1 MGKTTG
7 RISFL
12 SFSDLVIVMP
22 VNFLE
27 PTVVDD
33 GRPCEST
40 PLVKEKDDEI
50 DLSNGDSHH
59 NLDLNHYSIVKCRE
73 VLTINPEGVRTT
85 MSLRCKTNTTAIEVI
100 DSSGRRNWIISS
112 IGTSYRI
119 WWYSIVVGAI
129 LTMFVTPYQ
138 IAFQESQSVFKQLVD
153 VLEKLLLLLFV
164 VDNLINFNFALYK
177 GEHFILNTPIVSS
190 HTNIQFNVLSS
201 ILDL

>member
-1 MGKTTG
+1 M
-7 RISFL
+7 
-12 SFSDLVIVMP
+12 
-22 VNFLE
+22 
-27 PTVVDD
+27 
-33 GRPCEST
+33 
-40 PLVKEKDDEI
+40 
-50 DLSNGDSHH
+50 
-59 NLDLNHYSIVKCRE
+59 
-73 VLTINPEGVRTT
+73 
-85 MSLRCKTNTTAIEVI
+85 
-100 DSSGRRNWIISS
+100 
-112 IGTSYRI
+112 
-119 WWYSIVVGAI
+119 GAI